1 MNISTQVL
9 TAMKIWSV
17 NDKNLGL
24 KPQRS
29 GVRSGLA
36 KAGHSTKADLET
48 SVRDGSSELGLSY
61 DLVGLS

>member
-1 MNISTQVL
+1 MGQ
-9 TAMKIWSV
+9 
-17 NDKNLGL
+17 GL

-61 DLVGLS
+61 GLVGLS